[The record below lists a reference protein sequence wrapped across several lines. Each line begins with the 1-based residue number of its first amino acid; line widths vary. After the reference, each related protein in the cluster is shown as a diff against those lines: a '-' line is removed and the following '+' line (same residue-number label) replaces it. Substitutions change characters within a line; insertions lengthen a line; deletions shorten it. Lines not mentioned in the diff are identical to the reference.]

1 MPRNNDLK
9 KILLIGSGPIVIGQG
24 CEFDYSG
31 VQACKALREEGY
43 KVVLVNS
50 NPATIMTDPE
60 FADRTYI
67 EPITAEVVEAIL
79 EREKPD
85 AILPTMGGQT
95 ALNVAME
102 LNRNGA
108 LGRHNV
114 RLIGANAQ
122 AIAKGEDRQLFKE
135 AMLRIGLD
143 VPRSGIAHSLADA
156 SHIAE
161 MIGKFP
167 LIIRPAFTLGGSGGG
182 IAYNRE
188 ELDEI
193 VERGLALSPVTEVLI
208 EESLVGWKEFEM
220 EVMRDCA
227 DNCVVICSIE
237 NFDPMGVHTGDSI
250 TVAPAQTLS
259 DREFQMMRDAS
270 FDVIREIGVETGGSN
285 IQFAVNPLNGRM
297 VVIEMNPRVSR
308 SSALASKATGFPI
321 AKIAAKLAVGY
332 TLDEIRNDITRETPA
347 SFEPTIDYCVVKI
360 PRFTFEKFPHADP
373 TLTTQ
378 MKSVGEAMAIG
389 RTFKE
394 ALQKALRSLEIKRF
408 GLCGDG
414 NEKRVDEETLRL
426 KLAIPNAERIFHMA
440 QAFQDGMSIDEV
452 FELTRIDRWF
462 LHNVRQIVE
471 EQGRLLCSTGILP
484 VGQTGVS
491 PVSLP
496 QTQSAGETPTVP
508 TGKMPVLPT
517 PIFRAMDPHGDIAIT
532 HRNLPHWQQEGATY
546 FVTFRL
552 ADAVPAALLR
562 EWKQEFDAWLK
573 FHPEPWDARTKHEYQ
588 KRFQEGRDQWFDQGH
603 GACLFKQSEIAT
615 AVADALR
622 YFDGERYVLD
632 SWVIMPNHVHVLVQP
647 MGGFSLSAILHSWKS
662 FTAKAINRIK
672 GTKGDLWQDEN
683 YDRIVRDFDE
693 LQGYREYI
701 ARNPEE
707 AKLTQGQFM
716 IGGAGVLQRED
727 DRASETP
734 TGQIVEEQ
742 GKSRSTGIL
751 PVGQTGVSPVSQQQ
765 SAGETPT
772 VPTGKM
778 PVLPAEWRRA
788 KKLGFS
794 DRQLAVARG
803 VSETAIRAERKAA
816 GVIPTYRLVD
826 TCAAEFEAF
835 TPYYYSTY
843 GTENEM
849 RRTEKRKI
857 MILGGG
863 PNRIGQG
870 IEFDYCCVHAAFALR
885 DLGFET
891 IMVNSNP
898 ETVSTDYD
906 TSDKLYFEPLT
917 LEDVLNIYDQ
927 ELPEGVIVQF
937 GGQTPLNLAAGLKA
951 AGVPIIGTQPESIE
965 MAEDR
970 KLFAAMLDKLG
981 LRQTPSGSAVSAEE
995 AISIAERIGFP
1006 ILVRPSFVLGG
1017 RAMELVYHVEDLRRY
1032 MRNAIE
1038 VSPDRPV
1045 LVDRFLEDAIEV
1057 DVDCIADGETSVIG
1071 AIMEHI
1077 EQAGIHSGDSACVIP
1092 TFSLSDAILK
1102 EIAAATKAMARELK
1116 VCGLMNVQFAVKGD
1130 DVYVL
1135 EVNPRASRTVPFVSK
1150 AIGVP
1155 LAKLAAKVMTGKKL
1169 GELGF
1174 TEAIVPKHFS
1184 VKEAV
1189 FPFLRYQGSDI
1200 ALGPEMKST
1209 GEVMGIDADLGLA
1222 YAKSQMAAPPPL
1234 PRGGNVFI
1242 SVKDS
1247 DKENVIS
1254 VARDFVDLGFE
1265 VIATSGTRDTLDAA
1279 GIPVTKVFKVREGR
1293 PNVLDRVKNGEI
1305 HFIINTPSGKIPRE
1319 DEVAI
1324 RNASLAQKIPIM
1336 TTIRAAQAS
1345 ANGIR
1350 SLQRSS
1356 LQVKTLQEYHG
1367 K

>member
-1 MPRNNDLK
+1 MPRNNDLH
-9 KILLIGSGPIVIGQG
+9 KILLIGSGPIIIGQG

-43 KVVLVNS
+43 EIVLVNS

-60 FADRTYI
+60 FADRTYV
-67 EPITAEVVEAIL
+67 EPITPEVIEAIL

-85 AILPTMGGQT
+85 AVLPTMGGQT
-95 ALNVAME
+95 ALNAAME
-102 LNRNGA
+102 LSRNGA
-108 LGRHNV
+108 LARHGV

-143 VPRSGIAHSLADA
+143 VPRSGVAHSVADA
-156 SHIAE
+156 SRIADAIE
-161 MIGKFP
+161 KFP

-182 IAYNRE
+182 IAYNRD

-250 TVAPAQTLS
+250 TVAPVQTLS
-259 DREFQMMRDAS
+259 DKEFQMMRDAS
-270 FDVIREIGVETGGSN
+270 FAVIREIGVETGGSN
-285 IQFAVNPLNGRM
+285 IQFAVNPQNGRM

-347 SFEPTIDYCVVKI
+347 SFEPTIDYCVVKV
-360 PRFTFEKFPHADP
+360 PRFTFEKFPQADA

-394 ALQKALRSLEIKRF
+394 ALQKALRSLETKRF

-414 NEKRVDEETLRL
+414 SEKRVDAETLRL
-426 KLAIPNAERIFHMA
+426 KLAIPNADRIFHLA
-440 QAFQDGMSIDEV
+440 QAFQDRMSIDEV
-452 FELTRIDRWF
+452 FELTKIDRWF
-462 LHNVRQIVE
+462 LRNVRQIVE
-471 EQGRLLCSTGILP
+471 EQGKLA
-484 VGQTGVS
+484 QT
-491 PVSLP
+491 
-496 QTQSAGETPTVP
+496 
-508 TGKMPVLPT
+508 
-517 PIFRAMDPHGDIAIT
+517 
-532 HRNLPHWQQEGATY
+532 
-546 FVTFRL
+546 
-552 ADAVPAALLR
+552 
-562 EWKQEFDAWLK
+562 
-573 FHPEPWDARTKHEYQ
+573 
-588 KRFQEGRDQWFDQGH
+588 
-603 GACLFKQSEIAT
+603 
-615 AVADALR
+615 
-622 YFDGERYVLD
+622 
-632 SWVIMPNHVHVLVQP
+632 
-647 MGGFSLSAILHSWKS
+647 
-662 FTAKAINRIK
+662 
-672 GTKGDLWQDEN
+672 
-683 YDRIVRDFDE
+683 E
-693 LQGYREYI
+693 L
-701 ARNPEE
+701 
-707 AKLTQGQFM
+707 
-716 IGGAGVLQRED
+716 
-727 DRASETP
+727 
-734 TGQIVEEQ
+734 
-742 GKSRSTGIL
+742 
-751 PVGQTGVSPVSQQQ
+751 
-765 SAGETPT
+765 
-772 VPTGKM
+772 
-778 PVLPAEWRRA
+778 RRA

-803 VSETAIRAERKAA
+803 VSEAEIRAARKAA
-816 GVIPTYRLVD
+816 GVVPTYRLVD

-849 RRTEKRKI
+849 RHSDQRKI

-885 DLGFET
+885 ELGFET

-927 ELPEGVIVQF
+927 ERPEGVIVQF
-937 GGQTPLNLAAGLKA
+937 GGQTPLNLAEGLKA

-981 LRQTPSGSAVSAEE
+981 LRQTPSGSAVSSEG
-995 AISIAERIGFP
+995 AISIAQEIGYP
-1006 ILVRPSFVLGG
+1006 VLVRPSFVLGG
-1017 RAMELVYHVEDLRRY
+1017 RAMELVYNSEDLARY
-1032 MRNAIE
+1032 MQNAIE

-1057 DVDCIADGETSVIG
+1057 DVDCIADGEISVIG

-1092 TFSLSDAILK
+1092 TFSLSEAVLQ
-1102 EIAAATKAMARELK
+1102 EITTATKAMARELK
-1116 VCGLMNVQFAVKGD
+1116 VRGLMNVQFAVKGE

-1150 AIGVP
+1150 AIGVA
-1155 LAKLAAKVMTGKKL
+1155 LAKHAAQIMTGEKTL
-1169 GELGF
+1169 RELGF
-1174 TEAIVPKHFS
+1174 TKEVLPKHFS

-1189 FPFLRYQGSDI
+1189 FPFLRYQGMDI

-1234 PRGGNVFI
+1234 PKGGNVFI
-1242 SVKDS
+1242 SVKDD
-1247 DKENVIS
+1247 DKANVIS
-1254 VARDFVDLGFE
+1254 LAHEFVGLGFK
-1265 VIATSGTRDTLDAA
+1265 IISTSGTAATLAA
-1279 GIPVTKVFKVREGR
+1279 EGVPVTKVYKIREGR
-1293 PNVLDRVKNGEI
+1293 PHVLDLVRNGDI
-1305 HFIINTPSGKIPRE
+1305 NFIINTPSGKIPRE
-1319 DEVAI
+1319 DEVRI
-1324 RNASLAQKIPIM
+1324 RNASLARKIPIM

-1350 SLQRSS
+1350 SLQKSS
-1356 LQVKTLQEYHG
+1356 LRVKTLQEYHASDG
-1367 K
+1367 SKRNAPKSAVRSRS